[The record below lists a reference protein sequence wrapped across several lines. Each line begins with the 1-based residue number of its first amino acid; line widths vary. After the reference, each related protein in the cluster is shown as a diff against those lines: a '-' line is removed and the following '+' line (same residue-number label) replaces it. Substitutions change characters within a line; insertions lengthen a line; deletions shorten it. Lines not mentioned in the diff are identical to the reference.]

1 MIFLYDPV
9 PGATIAWKGAERAHR
24 KGEQKISMPMPF
36 EQLFPLENM
45 PEKRVHKDMHKTKML
60 VIVP

>member
-1 MIFLYDPV
+1 MV
-9 PGATIAWKGAERAHR
+9 EWNGAERAHR
-24 KGEQKISMPMPF
+24 KGEQKVIMPMPF

-45 PEKRVHKDMHKTKML
+45 PEKRVHKDMYKTKML